1 MDVSCFYV
9 VKWFVLRSKS
19 RIMNWL
25 CKCVCVRVCLCLN
38 RPGEDSL
45 VHREEASEGDLISK
59 NEAQIDFREW
69 ISGRTFV
76 SD

>member
-1 MDVSCFYV
+1 MD
-9 VKWFVLRSKS
+9 
-19 RIMNWL
+19 WL

>member
-25 CKCVCVRVCLCLN
+25 CKCVCVHVCLCLN